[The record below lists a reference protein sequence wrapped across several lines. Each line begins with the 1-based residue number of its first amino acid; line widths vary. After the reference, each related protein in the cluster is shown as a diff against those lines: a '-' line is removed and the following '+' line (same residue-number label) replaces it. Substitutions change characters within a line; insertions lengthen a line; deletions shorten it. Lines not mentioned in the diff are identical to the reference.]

1 MGFHSL
7 IILLLVDLRAAWLS
21 RAEGLF
27 EECVELTHSLG
38 RTWSLLYGEG
48 VRPGRRL
55 TGSSLGHDVDVGL
68 CGANQFLPC
77 VKSLAVSF
85 DMVEQTGLEWWSM
98 RFCIVDLGAGCGG
111 GRWSDTTGRA
121 LLVDMRMTP
130 KGPERLSLSRRG
142 CD

>member
-48 VRPGRRL
+48 VRPWRRL
-55 TGSSLGHDVDVGL
+55 TGSSLGHDADVGL
-68 CGANQFLPC
+68 CGAKTIPPLGEESGCLFRY
-77 VKSLAVSF
+77 VRADGTRVVEYAV
-85 DMVEQTGLEWWSM
+85 LY
-98 RFCIVDLGAGCGG
+98 R
-111 GRWSDTTGRA
+111 
-121 LLVDMRMTP
+121 
-130 KGPERLSLSRRG
+130 
-142 CD
+142 

>member
-1 MGFHSL
+1 MML
-7 IILLLVDLRAAWLS
+7 MLV
-21 RAEGLF
+21 
-27 EECVELTHSLG
+27 CVVQK
-38 RTWSLLYGEG
+38 R
-48 VRPGRRL
+48 
-55 TGSSLGHDVDVGL
+55 
-68 CGANQFLPC
+68 FLPW

-85 DMVEQTGLEWWSM
+85 GMSEQTGLEWWSM
-98 RFCIVDLGAGCGG
+98 RFCIVDLDAGCGG